1 MFILGLAVACFI
13 GAIIVYSLLASKD
26 DGQGGPQGGDY

>member
-1 MFILGLAVACFI
+1 MFILGLLLVCFL
-13 GAIIVYSLLASKD
+13 AAFIVVGLLGSKG